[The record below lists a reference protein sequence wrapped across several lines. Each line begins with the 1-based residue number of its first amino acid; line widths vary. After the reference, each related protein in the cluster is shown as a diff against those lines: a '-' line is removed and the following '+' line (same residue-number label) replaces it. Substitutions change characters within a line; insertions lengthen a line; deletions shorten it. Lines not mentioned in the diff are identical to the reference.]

1 MNYYVCHVEYRD
13 GDFEYLEVCIVATRE
28 PEEKVTH
35 EYCLKEIF
43 GGVKPAL
50 VFPFYELEHSY
61 RWVRITDVQRI
72 ESKEDLKTLRA
83 YGVC

>member
-13 GDFEYLEVCIVATRE
+13 GEYEYLEVCIVATE
-28 PEEKVTH
+28 KPQEKVT
-35 EYCLKEIF
+35 EESCTKEIF
-43 GGVKPAL
+43 GDVKRAP

-61 RWVRITDVQRI
+61 RWVRITSIQRI

-83 YGVC
+83 YGIH